1 VREPDDRKIA
11 GVCSGLADY
20 MGIDVT
26 VMRVSFVA
34 LALITPVALIAYL
47 VAAMAVPERRPDQP
61 RVRAR
66 RVHLGSVPHPVL
78 VVGAIVAVAALIDE
92 AWWLE
97 PLPAAVALVGVGVWL
112 IVEGRDG
119 EVGPPTSS
127 PPRDASDRPWPG
139 GSPPA
144 DAPTT
149 EPFAAGPAGTTT
161 EPFPAGSRA
170 TTGAADD
177 ATIEATAGRDEGAT
191 LVHPMAASPW
201 VVSVWQHSNAEGDAD
216 TTLTASTLPPGPS
229 APPET
234 GTGAGSP
241 GEIPPPASPWWS
253 GGPAV
258 EPTHGTAPVRRRRRT
273 SLAAPVASLLL
284 VGAGVLW
291 LLAGVDV
298 VEVSGTDALALG
310 LVAVGAALI
319 VASWRGRAYA
329 LVPIGAVLVGLLV
342 LADTLDVPL
351 DAGTGNRT
359 VVVDSAAELSGPHEV
374 FAGALTVDLTE
385 APLARSRTNRL
396 EASVGMGKLR
406 VIVPVDAHVEGTA
419 SSDAGQVVFPGQR
432 DIDQSGLDVEE
443 SFTIEGDGPRLD
455 LDLSVAFGTV
465 EVIRG

>member
-1 VREPDDRKIA
+1 VREPDDRKVA

-26 VMRVSFVA
+26 VMRISVVA
-34 LALITPVALIAYL
+34 LALLTPVALVAYL

-61 RVRAR
+61 RARAR

-119 EVGPPTSS
+119 EVEPSTSPS
-127 PPRDASDRPWPG
+127 PPEASGRPGPG
-139 GSPPA
+139 TPLAAEPPA

-149 EPFAAGPAGTTT
+149 RLFAAGPA
-161 EPFPAGSRA
+161 ASSS
-170 TTGAADD
+170 AADD
-177 ATIEATAGRDEGAT
+177 ATADPDDGTT
-191 LVHPMAASPW
+191 LAHPMAASPW

-216 TTLTASTLPPGPS
+216 TTLTASTASSGPS
-229 APPET
+229 APPES

-241 GEIPPPASPWWS
+241 GENPPPASPWWS

-258 EPTHGTAPVRRRRRT
+258 QPTPESAPARRRRHT
-273 SLAAPVASLLL
+273 SLATPATSLLL

-291 LLAGVDV
+291 LLASLDV
-298 VEVSGTDALALG
+298 VEVSGTDALALA
-310 LVAVGAALI
+310 LVVVGGALVVAA
-319 VASWRGRAYA
+319 WRGRAYA
-329 LVPIGAVLVGLLV
+329 LVPIGAVLVGLLI

-351 DAGTGNRT
+351 NAGTGTRT
-359 VVVDSAAELSGPHEV
+359 VVVDSAAELGERHEV
-374 FAGALTVDLTE
+374 FAGSLTVDLTE
-385 APLARSRTNRL
+385 APLARSRTNEV

-406 VIVPVDAHVEGTA
+406 VIVPVDAHVQGTA
-419 SSDAGQVVFPGQR
+419 SSDAGQVVFPGKR
-432 DIDQSGLDVEE
+432 DVDQSGLDVEE

>member
-1 VREPDDRKIA
+1 
-11 GVCSGLADY
+11 

-47 VAAMAVPERRPDQP
+47 VAAMAVPERRSDQP

-119 EVGPPTSS
+119 EVGPPTSP
-127 PPRDASDRPWPG
+127 PPRDASGRPGSG
-139 GSPPA
+139 GSPLVTEPPT

-149 EPFAAGPAGTTT
+149 EPFAAGPAGTAT
-161 EPFPAGSRA
+161 EPFPAGPAA

-177 ATIEATAGRDEGAT
+177 ATVEETAGRDEGTT

-201 VVSVWQHSNAEGDAD
+201 VVSVWQHSNAEGDVN
-216 TTLTASTLPPGPS
+216 TTLTTNTSPPGPS
-229 APPET
+229 APPES

-258 EPTHGTAPVRRRRRT
+258 ESTPESAPVRRRRRT

-291 LLAGVDV
+291 LLAGLDV

-310 LVAVGAALI
+310 LVAVGAALV

-329 LVPIGAVLVGLLV
+329 LVPIGAVLVGLLI

-359 VVVDSAAELSGPHEV
+359 VVVDSAAELAERHEV

-385 APLARSRTNRL
+385 APLPRSRTSRL

-419 SSDAGQVVFPGQR
+419 TSDAGQVVFPGQR